1 MSGQK
6 NKTSFSDWWKGLQ
19 AEFRK
24 ISWPDRDTLTRET
37 ATVTVTAIVLGVI
50 IATLDMILQYG
61 INFLIQ

>member
-6 NKTSFSDWWKGLQ
+6 KKTGLKDWWKGLQ

-37 ATVTVTAIVLGVI
+37 ATVTISAIILGVI

-61 INFLIQ
+61 INFLI

>member
-6 NKTSFSDWWKGLQ
+6 KKTSLKDWYRGLV
-19 AEFRK
+19 AEYRK

-37 ATVTVTAIVLGVI
+37 ATVTVSAIILGVI

-61 INFLIQ
+61 INFLI